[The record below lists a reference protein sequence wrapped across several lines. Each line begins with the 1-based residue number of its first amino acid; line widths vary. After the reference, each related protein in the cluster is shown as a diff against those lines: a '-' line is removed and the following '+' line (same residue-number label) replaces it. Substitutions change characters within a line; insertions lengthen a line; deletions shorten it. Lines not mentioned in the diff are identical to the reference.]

1 MMEYY
6 AFTQG
11 IEPGGLRNRS
21 DVGILLCY
29 LLDYIGK
36 PFKKDDLVEIIQENG
51 FANYFE
57 TMSAL
62 SELIKNNN
70 IEYHGE
76 GNQYIVITDNGRLIA
91 SQLNTLLSLS
101 IRQKAAAAASGL
113 IRMRKTEN
121 ENPVKIKR
129 AEGGGY
135 NVELRISD
143 GIRDL
148 MALTLFVPDI
158 SEANRLKKSFY
169 RNPQRL
175 YSVILAA
182 ATGDPNMMKSA
193 LEELK

>member
-1 MMEYY
+1 MEYD

-21 DVGILLCY
+21 DIGILLCY

-36 PFKKDDLVEIIQENG
+36 PFRTDDLTEIFQENG

-57 TMSAL
+57 TMSSL
-62 SELIKNNN
+62 SELIKNKN
-70 IEYHGE
+70 IKYTDDRK
-76 GNQYIVITDNGRLIA
+76 QYIVITDNGRLIA
-91 SQLNTLLSLS
+91 SQLNSMLSLS
-101 IRQKAAAAASGL
+101 IRQKAAAAAAGL
-113 IRMRKTEN
+113 IRIRKNEK
-121 ENPVKIKR
+121 ENPVRIKR

-135 NVELRISD
+135 SVELKISD

-158 SEANRLKKSFY
+158 SEANRIKRSFY
-169 RNPQRL
+169 KNPQRL
-175 YSVILAA
+175 YSVVLAG
-182 ATGDPNMMKSA
+182 ATGDNDMMRAA